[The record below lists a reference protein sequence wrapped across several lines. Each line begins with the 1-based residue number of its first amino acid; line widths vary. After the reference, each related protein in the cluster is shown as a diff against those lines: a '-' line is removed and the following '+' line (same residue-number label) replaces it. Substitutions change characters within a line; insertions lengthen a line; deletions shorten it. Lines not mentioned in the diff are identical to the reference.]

1 MAQTNQNL
9 LQILLLNTHISADQ
23 SQVWKM
29 PLLLFLTVNSN
40 YCFRTIC
47 IVTEPGTVIKQ
58 AEIKMVAGEGMP
70 VHRDPFNK
78 GRLIIIFNI
87 TYPEKLEPSQAKKLL
102 ALLPKVQ
109 RPPVPA
115 QAEEVSLQHFD
126 GKAQTD

>member
-1 MAQTNQNL
+1 
-9 LQILLLNTHISADQ
+9 
-23 SQVWKM
+23 M
-29 PLLLFLTVNSN
+29 PLLLLSRLNSSN
-40 YCFRTIC
+40 CCFRTIC

-126 GKAQTD
+126 GKAQRIERGMAPNVC

>member
-1 MAQTNQNL
+1 M
-9 LQILLLNTHISADQ
+9 
-23 SQVWKM
+23 
-29 PLLLFLTVNSN
+29 
-40 YCFRTIC
+40 
-47 IVTEPGTVIKQ
+47 IKQ

-126 GKAQTD
+126 GEAHIETREWWPPC